1 MTRSGSEGLDVAVVG
16 GGVIGLAVAWRAQA
30 RGLNVVVLERDRAG
44 AGTSHVAAGMLA
56 PIAEV
61 TPGEEPLL
69 ELGLRSV
76 RAYPR
81 FLEELAQAAAV
92 DGIGYTPCGTL
103 LVARDADEAEALE
116 RELALRIRFG
126 LAVERLRPSEARRRE
141 PALAP
146 ALRLA
151 LDVPDDHAID
161 PRALTA
167 ALAAAVRRAG
177 GEVREGV
184 PVSGVE
190 LDGDTVRGVRLQ
202 DGSVVAAEQVVI
214 AAGVWSTQLEGIPDA
229 ARVPVR
235 PVKGQIMRLHDPA
248 GPGLLT
254 RVIRMGPS
262 YVVPRGDGRYVIG
275 ATSEERGFDTTV
287 TAGAAFELLRDAS
300 ELVPGVSGVGG
311 RRVPGR
317 AAARHAGQPAGD
329 RPGRRGGPALGGR
342 PSPQRRA
349 ADSGDRRAGGG
360 RAGRR
365 ADRRGAVLAATLR
378 PGGESRVN
386 VTVNGEPRQLPAGA
400 TVASVVELLEVT
412 PGARGVAV
420 ALDEEIVT
428 RAAWAHTK
436 LHDGARVEVVAAIQG
451 G

>member
-1 MTRSGSEGLDVAVVG
+1 VTRSGSQSLDVAVIG

-30 RGLNVVVLERDRAG
+30 RGCNVVVFERDRAG
-44 AGTSHVAAGMLA
+44 AGTSYVAAGMLA

-69 ELGLRSV
+69 ELGLRSA
-76 RAYPR
+76 RGYPA
-81 FLEELAQAAAV
+81 FLDELADAAQVERAAL
-92 DGIGYTPCGTL
+92 GYTPCGTL

-116 RELALRIRFG
+116 RELALRARLG

-141 PALAP
+141 PGLAP

-167 ALAAAVRRAG
+167 ALVAAVRRGG
-177 GEVREGV
+177 GEVREVAPVAGITV
-184 PVSGVE
+184 ADDQVSGV
-190 LDGDTVRGVRLQ
+190 RLA
-202 DGSVVAAEQVVI
+202 DGSVVSVGQVVI
-214 AAGVWSTQLEGIPDA
+214 SAGVWSGELEGIPDR

-275 ATSEERGFDTTV
+275 ATSEERGFDKTV

-300 ELVPGVSGVGG
+300 ELVPGVSEWVLDEF
-311 RRVPGR
+311 R
-317 AAARHAGQPAGD
+317 AGL
-329 RPGRRGGPALGGR
+329 RPGTPDNLPAIGAGAVDGLHWAVGHRRGGILLAPVTADLV
-342 PSPQRRA
+342 A
-349 ADSGDRRAGGG
+349 AG
-360 RAGRR
+360 
-365 ADRRGAVLAATLR
+365 LA
-378 PGGESRVN
+378 
-386 VTVNGEPRQLPAGA
+386 GEPA
-400 TVASVVELLEVT
+400 
-412 PGARGVAV
+412 
-420 ALDEEIVT
+420 
-428 RAAWAHTK
+428 
-436 LHDGARVEVVAAIQG
+436 DGAASPFAPERFAAVG
-451 G
+451 SAA

>member
-1 MTRSGSEGLDVAVVG
+1 
-16 GGVIGLAVAWRAQA
+16 
-30 RGLNVVVLERDRAG
+30 
-44 AGTSHVAAGMLA
+44 
-56 PIAEV
+56 V

-69 ELGLRSV
+69 ELGLRSA

-81 FLEELAQAAAV
+81 FLDELTDAAQVERSAL
-92 DGIGYTPCGTL
+92 GYTPCGTL

-116 RELALRIRFG
+116 RERALRARFG

-141 PALAP
+141 PGLAP

-167 ALAAAVRRAG
+167 ALAQAVRHGG

-184 PVSGVE
+184 TV
-190 LDGDTVRGVRLQ
+190 DGIAVADGRVTGARLA
-202 DGSVVAAEQVVI
+202 DGSVVAAGRVVI
-214 AAGVWSTQLEGIPDA
+214 AAGVWSPQLEGIPAA

-300 ELVPGVSGVGG
+300 ELVPGVSEWVIDEFRAGLRPGTPDNMPAIGVGG
-311 RRVPGR
+311 
-317 AAARHAGQPAGD
+317 AGSPDGLYWAVGH
-329 RPGRRGGPALGGR
+329 RRGGVLLAPVTAELV
-342 PSPQRRA
+342 
-349 ADSGDRRAGGG
+349 AGE
-360 RAGRR
+360 
-365 ADRRGAVLAATLR
+365 LA
-378 PGGESRVN
+378 
-386 VTVNGEPRQLPAGA
+386 GEPSDDAASPFGPERFA
-400 TVASVVELLEVT
+400 TVGS
-412 PGARGVAV
+412 
-420 ALDEEIVT
+420 
-428 RAAWAHTK
+428 AA
-436 LHDGARVEVVAAIQG
+436 
-451 G
+451 

>member
-1 MTRSGSEGLDVAVVG
+1 VTRSGSHSLDVAVIG
-16 GGVIGLAVAWRAQA
+16 GGVIGLAIAWRAQA
-30 RGLNVVVLERDRAG
+30 RGCNVVVLERDRAG
-44 AGTSHVAAGMLA
+44 AATSYVAAGMLA

-69 ELGLRSV
+69 ELGLRSA
-76 RAYPR
+76 RRYPA
-81 FLEELAQAAAV
+81 FLDELADAAHVERAAL
-92 DGIGYTPCGTL
+92 GYTPCGTL

-116 RELALRIRFG
+116 RELALRARFG

-141 PALAP
+141 PGLAP

-167 ALAAAVRRAG
+167 TLVGAVRRGG
-177 GEVREGV
+177 GEVREGAPV
-184 PVSGVE
+184 AGIAVSEDRVSGVY
-190 LDGDTVRGVRLQ
+190 LA
-202 DGSVVAAEQVVI
+202 DGSVVSAAQVVVS
-214 AAGVWSTQLEGIPDA
+214 AGVWSTQLKGIPDG

-300 ELVPGVSGVGG
+300 ELVPGVSEWVLDEF
-311 RRVPGR
+311 R
-317 AAARHAGQPAGD
+317 AGL
-329 RPGRRGGPALGGR
+329 RPGTPDNLPAIGPGAVDGLHWAVGHRRGGVLLAPVTAELV
-342 PSPQRRA
+342 A
-349 ADSGDRRAGGG
+349 AGLAGD
-360 RAGRR
+360 
-365 ADRRGAVLAATLR
+365 
-378 PGGESRVN
+378 
-386 VTVNGEPRQLPAGA
+386 PAGA
-400 TVASVVELLEVT
+400 AAAPFAPERFATVGS
-412 PGARGVAV
+412 
-420 ALDEEIVT
+420 
-428 RAAWAHTK
+428 AA
-436 LHDGARVEVVAAIQG
+436 
-451 G
+451 